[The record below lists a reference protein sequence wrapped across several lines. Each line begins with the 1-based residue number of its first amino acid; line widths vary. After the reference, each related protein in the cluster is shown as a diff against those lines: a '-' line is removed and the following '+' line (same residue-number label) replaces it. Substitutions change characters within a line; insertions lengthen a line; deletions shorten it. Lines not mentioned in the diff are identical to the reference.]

1 MYNASEKQ
9 CNAKLCS
16 VGQWR
21 PDTMSSFSINSF
33 GPQST
38 ILLLLFFLSS
48 LDFWLIRWVSAL
60 NEGLN
65 EWSSQCVS
73 PRDASISTSWT
84 AGVRMRRI
92 AEKIEN
98 RSSGLL
104 LVHVCITITPKIGH
118 AKNWGWNT
126 NTMIIIF
133 LSNGKKTDQSKY
145 YVFGITLNNGIKGAN
160 YGQF

>member
-1 MYNASEKQ
+1 MYNASEQQ

-92 AEKIEN
+92 AEKIGN
-98 RSSGLL
+98 RSSGL

-118 AKNWGWNT
+118 AELGVEQKYYDHNH
-126 NTMIIIF
+126 